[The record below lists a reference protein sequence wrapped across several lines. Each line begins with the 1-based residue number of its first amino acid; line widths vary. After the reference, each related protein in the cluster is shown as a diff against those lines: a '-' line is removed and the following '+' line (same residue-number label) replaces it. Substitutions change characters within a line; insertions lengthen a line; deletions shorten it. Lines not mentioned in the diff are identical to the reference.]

1 MLSNKSSFF
10 LAEMV
15 SIGVSFRK
23 DSFVKLPVDDDT
35 DDEAFVVIEND
46 LSGESLH
53 VKVRLLKMQRRRNTL
68 RYWTGICE

>member
-1 MLSNKSSFF
+1 
-10 LAEMV
+10 MV